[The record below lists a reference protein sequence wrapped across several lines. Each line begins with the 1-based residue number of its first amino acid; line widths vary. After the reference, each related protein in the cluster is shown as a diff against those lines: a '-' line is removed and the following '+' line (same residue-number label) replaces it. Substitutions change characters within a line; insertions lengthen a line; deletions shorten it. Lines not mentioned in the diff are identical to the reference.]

1 MVVYY
6 QVAGKK
12 VGSHVVSAHH
22 LSHPGRQ
29 SLALA
34 VSLFTSSELEIAPR
48 KLTRFLTYQLS
59 MAVLGT
65 MFAGSYLAMGGGSK
79 PKTAAG
85 PPINASSKEEGDFI
99 QYVLLYTRISPTMSK
114 TFRVIDIA
122 WTWTIKNRPR

>member
-12 VGSHVVSAHH
+12 VGSHVVSAYYP
-22 LSHPGRQ
+22 STPGRQ

-34 VSLFTSSELEIAPR
+34 VSLFTTSSTLEMLPR
-48 KLTRFLTYQLS
+48 KLTRFLPYQLS

-99 QYVLLYTRISPTMSK
+99 QYVLLYTRISPTMPTTSR
-114 TFRVIDIA
+114 FHFLILHDYGQ
-122 WTWTIKNRPR
+122 